1 MAMVSPFLLP
11 SCRSKKELVQTEFH
25 LDSTRILREIS
36 SKFEINFFDTTNLF
50 EIKNGD
56 TIHTKQINRRARAVA
71 TLRDTTQTAR
81 QTTNQ
86 RATRRRQTTDTPAL
100 ATDHTPVYL
109 VILVIGITLCLA
121 LLFRLLN
128 L

>member
-25 LDSTRILREIS
+25 LDSTRILREVS

-81 QTTNQ
+81 QTTKQ
-86 RATRRRQTTDTPAL
+86 RDTRRRQTTDTPAL
-100 ATDHTPVYL
+100 AIDHTPVYL

>member
-25 LDSTRILREIS
+25 LDSTRILREVS

-100 ATDHTPVYL
+100 AIDHTPVYL

>member
-1 MAMVSPFLLP
+1 MVSPFLLP

-25 LDSTRILREIS
+25 LDSTRILREVS

-100 ATDHTPVYL
+100 AIDHTPVYL

>member
-1 MAMVSPFLLP
+1 MVSPFLLP

-56 TIHTKQINRRARAVA
+56 TIHTKQVNRRARAVA

-81 QTTNQ
+81 QITKQ

-100 ATDHTPVYL
+100 AIDHTPIYL
-109 VILVIGITLCLA
+109 VVLAIGLTLCLA
-121 LLFRLLN
+121 LLIRILN
-128 L
+128 

>member
-1 MAMVSPFLLP
+1 MAMVSPLLLP

-25 LDSTRILREIS
+25 LDSTRILREVS

-100 ATDHTPVYL
+100 AIDHTPVYL
-109 VILVIGITLCLA
+109 VILVIGLTLCLA

>member
-1 MAMVSPFLLP
+1 MVSPFLLP

-25 LDSTRILREIS
+25 LDSTRILREVS

-86 RATRRRQTTDTPAL
+86 RATQRRQTTDTPAL

>member
-1 MAMVSPFLLP
+1 MVSPFLLP

-25 LDSTRILREIS
+25 LDSTRILREVS

-100 ATDHTPVYL
+100 AADHTQVYL
-109 VILVIGITLCLA
+109 VILVIGLALCLA

>member
-1 MAMVSPFLLP
+1 MVSPFLLP

-56 TIHTKQINRRARAVA
+56 TIHTKHINRRARAVA
-71 TLRDTTQTAR
+71 TLRDTTQTTR
-81 QTTNQ
+81 QTANQ
-86 RATRRRQTTDTPAL
+86 RATRRRQTTDTPTF